1 MEAVAV
7 RQNRELSL
15 SLVELAASTD
25 FLKEV
30 EEGTARPTGANAC
43 AYRGQK
49 SRAHWQDGRGSWTTW
64 RKGAGDIPQGGAST
78 CAAGAARREGSCF
91 CREGTRCPR

>member
-43 AYRGQK
+43 ACKKRTKMPTPRRVGQNFP
-49 SRAHWQDGRGSWTTW
+49 S
-64 RKGAGDIPQGGAST
+64 GAS
-78 CAAGAARREGSCF
+78 AQE
-91 CREGTRCPR
+91 